1 MSKPASPTPTTS
13 DTATTVTLTSAA
25 TATISSSTSGTVDVV
40 VNPIQEFLDSLTDK
54 QRKVFE
60 IAKEHMES
68 SYDIK
73 RSNGY
78 LTWLKNKE
86 K

>member
-1 MSKPASPTPTTS
+1 MFSINIIQVTNRMSSKPGTT
-13 DTATTVTLTSAA
+13 TTN
-25 TATISSSTSGTVDVV
+25 TVDVK
-40 VNPIQEFLDSLTDK
+40 VNSIDEFLNSLTDK

>member
-1 MSKPASPTPTTS
+1 MSKPASSTPTTS

>member
-1 MSKPASPTPTTS
+1 MPEKTTTPTPTP
-13 DTATTVTLTSAA
+13 ATTVDV
-25 TATISSSTSGTVDVV
+25 TVE
-40 VNPIQEFLDSLTDK
+40 PIQRFLDSLTEK

-78 LTWLKNKE
+78 LTWLKDNKE
-86 K
+86 

>member
-1 MSKPASPTPTTS
+1 MSSKPGTT
-13 DTATTVTLTSAA
+13 TTN
-25 TATISSSTSGTVDVV
+25 TVDVK
-40 VNPIQEFLDSLTDK
+40 VNSIDEFLNSLTDK

>member
-1 MSKPASPTPTTS
+1 MPEKTTTPASGP
-13 DTATTVTLTSAA
+13 ASA
-25 TATISSSTSGTVDVV
+25 STVDVTV
-40 VNPIQEFLDSLTDK
+40 EPIQRFLDSLTDK

-78 LTWLKNKE
+78 LTWLKDNKE
-86 K
+86 

>member
-1 MSKPASPTPTTS
+1 MSKSASSAPTTS

-25 TATISSSTSGTVDVV
+25 TATISSASGTVDVV

>member
-1 MSKPASPTPTTS
+1 MSESQTTM
-13 DTATTVTLTSAA
+13 
-25 TATISSSTSGTVDVV
+25 STNVSNSIDVTVD
-40 VNPIQEFLDSLTDK
+40 PIQEFLDSLTEK

-78 LTWLKNKE
+78 LTWLKNKTN
-86 K
+86 

>member
-1 MSKPASPTPTTS
+1 MDTIATSTEPSTPTI
-13 DTATTVTLTSAA
+13 TTTSAA
-25 TATISSSTSGTVDVV
+25 TAMITTAASSVDVTV
-40 VNPIQEFLDSLTDK
+40 EPIQEFLDSLTDK

-78 LTWLKNKE
+78 LTWLKSKE

>member
-1 MSKPASPTPTTS
+1 MSESQTTTS
-13 DTATTVTLTSAA
+13 TNVSNSIDV
-25 TATISSSTSGTVDVV
+25 TVD
-40 VNPIQEFLDSLTDK
+40 PIQEFLDSLTEK

-78 LTWLKNKE
+78 LTWLKNKTN
-86 K
+86 

>member
-1 MSKPASPTPTTS
+1 MPEKTTTPAPTPASASASAP
-13 DTATTVTLTSAA
+13 ATTVDV
-25 TATISSSTSGTVDVV
+25 TVE
-40 VNPIQEFLDSLTDK
+40 PIQRFLDSLTDK

-78 LTWLKNKE
+78 LTWLKDNKE
-86 K
+86 